1 LIVAPLDAPAS
12 ILERREA
19 LRWRSKAA
27 PAPVV
32 GAPGE
37 FASMERRRTKRND
50 QENLFVRATV
60 SGHSDFAGLYDRP
73 IVAGRMIKDNIN
85 TDWALMIGA
94 LVFLFR
100 IIVGLVILAA
110 TWFVF
115 DRIND
120 RNTEIIVATIGLLYS
135 FIFIISRRLQHFGL
149 TIFSFFGRTASYIER
164 IPYDH
169 VMRDEVGMRT
179 PGGYTFLNV
188 LFAALIEILCLY
200 RLFSSLLGRGWDTL
214 SEPIRALLH
223 SVNF

>member
-1 LIVAPLDAPAS
+1 
-12 ILERREA
+12 
-19 LRWRSKAA
+19 
-27 PAPVV
+27 
-32 GAPGE
+32 
-37 FASMERRRTKRND
+37 MERRRTNAKRPG
-50 QENLFVRATV
+50 NLFVRATV

-115 DRIND
+115 DRIKD